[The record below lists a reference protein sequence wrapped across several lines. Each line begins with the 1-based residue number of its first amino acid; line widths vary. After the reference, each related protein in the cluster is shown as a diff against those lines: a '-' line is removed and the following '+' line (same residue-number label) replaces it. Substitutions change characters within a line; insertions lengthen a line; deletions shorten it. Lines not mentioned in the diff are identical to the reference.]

1 MNFSLAVQISFF
13 RRAVF
18 QTNDDGLFLYESMA
32 NELALTPGAFNFP
45 YGPYKD
51 MPPPGPVGKWPQR
64 LGNAWALVD
73 DYRTTPLWWWKRA
86 CRIRLAASIQGRM
99 VRSATRGRGRFF
111 PCAAQLVLLP
121 PAQRAARQLLGQLA
135 AMWMEVAQEHAGIDI
150 AVYLG
155 LLMNFKHRGNL

>member
-51 MPPPGPVGKWPQR
+51 MPPPPPGRDRAAARRPGLGPGRRLPHHAALVVETGMPYSVGSEHPGADGPVSYPG
-64 LGNAWALVD
+64 
-73 DYRTTPLWWWKRA
+73 
-86 CRIRLAASIQGRM
+86 
-99 VRSATRGRGRFF
+99 
-111 PCAAQLVLLP
+111 
-121 PAQRAARQLLGQLA
+121 
-135 AMWMEVAQEHAGIDI
+135 
-150 AVYLG
+150 
-155 LLMNFKHRGNL
+155 